1 MDIKS
6 KINGRIGK
14 RERTNQICHLN
25 ESFKPGIV
33 LDVNSVKVNAMGPR
47 MRNRLEK
54 VLDLVIVDI
63 NSQDLVGR
71 MGHKLLVEMRT
82 DEYTGADHVNSD
94 GLDGVSVQ
102 I

>member
-1 MDIKS
+1 
-6 KINGRIGK
+6 
-14 RERTNQICHLN
+14 
-25 ESFKPGIV
+25 
-33 LDVNSVKVNAMGPR
+33 

-63 NSQDLVGR
+63 NSLDLVGR
-71 MGHKLLVEMRT
+71 MGHKLLAEMRIDEST
-82 DEYTGADHVNSD
+82 DADHANGD